1 MLLDSDLCF
10 SVHLATK
17 AWVCPHWLAK
27 LSLWGLVSEQKLDRT
42 RKERLVFALENL
54 VFDHEMKTD
63 WLDKVSCVDRAVNP
77 LRNVVV
83 EFVHAASS
91 YFVKG
96 SVAAENH
103 DQDND
108 WKEKKVP
115 VW

>member
-1 MLLDSDLCF
+1 M
-10 SVHLATK
+10 V
-17 AWVCPHWLAK
+17 
-27 LSLWGLVSEQKLDRT
+27 LSLKLDRT
-42 RKERLVFALENL
+42 RKEGLVGALENL

-83 EFVHAASS
+83 EFAHAHSS

-96 SVAAENH
+96 SVAAEDH

-108 WKEKKVP
+108 WKKKKVP

>member
-17 AWVCPHWLAK
+17 AWDCPHWLAK

-42 RKERLVFALENL
+42 RKERLVRALENL
-54 VFDHEMKTD
+54 FFHHEMKTD

-83 EFVHAASS
+83 ELAHAASS